1 MDSFDASKSEL
12 IHYWTDLGTESIE
25 FTLAQARLYRNFPK
39 FNIAFSPSKL
49 KKGNVMAQSIV
60 FRQFKDYFPA
70 GTIHICNTSFVSAQS
85 RRFIICKLSDQ
96 LFLGPDNGLFH
107 LGFNDP
113 DIDYYRINNNHFDK
127 DPLGEI
133 YIPAIQALIEHP
145 QKPLNELFEPKTVML
160 KPFFI
165 QPVVNEK
172 NIRITCLYIDHQ
184 GSAYFNITKEEFEEI
199 RKGRNV
205 RFRMSTGTI
214 YGIRNQAED
223 VDEGEIVAFFDWGN
237 ILKLTQNS
245 GNFSKHLAIYEN
257 SQIIV
262 EFSEPKNLL

>member
-39 FNIAFSPSKL
+39 FTIAFSPSRL

-60 FRQFKDYFPA
+60 FRQFKDYFPP
-70 GTIHICNTSFVSAQS
+70 GTIHICNTSFISAQS
-85 RRFIICKLSDQ
+85 RRFIVCLYLDQ

-107 LGFNDP
+107 LGFDDP
-113 DIDYYRINNNHFDK
+113 DKLYYRINNDHFDK
-127 DPLGEI
+127 DPLSEI
-133 YIPAIQALIEHP
+133 YIPAIQEMIKHP
-145 QKPLNELFEPKTVML
+145 QKSLEELFEPKTVML
-160 KPFFI
+160 KPFII
-165 QPVVNEK
+165 QPVINDM

-184 GSAYFNITKEEFEEI
+184 GSAYFNITKDEFERI
-199 RKGRNV
+199 RNGRNV
-205 RFRMSTGTI
+205 RFRMSTGNI

-257 SQIIV
+257 SQIMV
-262 EFSEPKNLL
+262 EFSEPKSI